1 MKKRDKRL
9 IKSEGVSLKR
19 ARYVKARFEKN
30 RLAKAA
36 KKPGF
41 IAPGEATSV

>member
-9 IKSEGVSLKR
+9 IKSEGVALKR
-19 ARYVKARFEKN
+19 ARYVKVRLEKN

-36 KKPGF
+36 KLQADALTDK
-41 IAPGEATSV
+41 IA